1 MHGTVIDFSAAG
13 LRLDVCRSPFAV
25 WAQSPAVDVLVRA
38 GGEGCGRTAKHP
50 RLEPI
55 RRSEVGRLEI
65 VKITPK
71 KLAKIDRFLAC
82 AAYNTHIQFQV
93 VPFYK
98 EQQKASNCFFTR
110 F

>member
-13 LRLDVCRSPFAV
+13 LRLDVCRSPFGLSLQPWMFWCARE
-25 WAQSPAVDVLVRA
+25 A
-38 GGEGCGRTAKHP
+38 EGCGRTAKHP

-82 AAYNTHIQFQV
+82 AAYNTHIQFKS
-93 VPFYK
+93 PDFK
-98 EQQKASNCFFTR
+98 
-110 F
+110 